1 MDRVWWGKKNHW
13 KISRVY
19 DLTGSK
25 KLTKLFQKVH
35 YIQIITNILLNNQ
48 LSITK
53 QKSDSNLK
61 DFFIRYFILPFI
73 GSGNI
78 PTELK
83 MYLIYLSKTFAR
95 HWISNWFFLAI
106 GFSNHHKITIQDHVR
121 VPKCWCMWCTWE
133 NNKKHISGIY
143 IFYLLVF
150 LRIFPKL
157 VLI

>member
-13 KISRVY
+13 KISRAY

-35 YIQIITNILLNNQ
+35 YIQIITNTLLNNQ

-53 QKSDSNLK
+53 LKSDSNLK
-61 DFFIRYFILPFI
+61 DFLIRYFILPFI

-83 MYLIYLSKTFAR
+83 INLIHLSKTFAR

-106 GFSNHHKITIQDHVR
+106 EFSNHHKITIQDHVR
-121 VPKCWCMWCTWE
+121 VPKFWCMSCTWE
-133 NNKKHISGIY
+133 NKKKHISGIS
-143 IFYLLVF
+143 IFYLTVF
-150 LRIFPKL
+150 LRIFPRL
-157 VLI
+157 ALI